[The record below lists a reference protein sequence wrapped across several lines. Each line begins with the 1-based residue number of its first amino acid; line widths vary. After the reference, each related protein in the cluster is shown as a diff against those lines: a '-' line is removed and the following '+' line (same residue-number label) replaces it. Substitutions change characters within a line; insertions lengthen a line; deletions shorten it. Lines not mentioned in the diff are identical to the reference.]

1 MLTLSSY
8 LEERAAKLQREA
20 LGRIQVSMA
29 GAPPGLFYSIMDLF
43 FGYTDNEDPEKEE
56 DTAMAPC
63 TAAFC
68 LPAHL
73 TSVRGKAS
81 TAVSGASAGS
91 ESETPKESTKPHANL
106 AVLRALV
113 FKPGPN
119 SRTWSRTGLPK
130 EFQPVRSMDTDKYGC
145 PMCPKYEPRSNIDT
159 VATHIRRDHLNIVI
173 RCHFC
178 AEAFFTCEAWK
189 SHSQKEH
196 NCAKNEYMPE
206 GAGEPGVYKAPT
218 DNVPELPTDI
228 ELDAI
233 KQEEELAVA
242 EAAGLANQDLDIEPE
257 TVEEDIEIM
266 EV

>member
-8 LEERAAKLQREA
+8 LEERAAKLRREA

-29 GAPPGLFYSIMDLF
+29 GAPPGSFYGIMDRF
-43 FGYTDNEDPEKEE
+43 FGYADDEEPEENEDATTTPH
-56 DTAMAPC
+56 

-81 TAVSGASAGS
+81 TVVSGASAGS
-91 ESETPKESTKPHANL
+91 ESKTPKESSKPHASP
-106 AVLRALV
+106 AISRALV

-119 SRTWSRTGLPK
+119 SKTWSRTGLPK
-130 EFQPVRSMDTDKYGC
+130 EFQPVRSVDTDKYGC

-159 VATHIRRDHLNIVI
+159 VATHIRRDHLNIAI
-173 RCHFC
+173 ECHFC
-178 AEAFFTCEAWK
+178 TEAFFTCEAWK
-189 SHSQKEH
+189 SHNQKEH
-196 NCAKNEYMPE
+196 NCAKNEYVPQ
-206 GAGEPGVYKAPT
+206 GAEEPGVYKAPT
-218 DNVPELPTDI
+218 GNVPELPTEI
-228 ELDAI
+228 ELDVI

-242 EAAGLANQDLDIEPE
+242 EAAGLAGQDLDVEPE
-257 TVEEDIEIM
+257 TIEEDIKIM